1 MSDDLLTFIHSFSD
15 FSEESW
21 NLLRSVIIKTEF
33 KKGDHLVEADKV
45 CNSLFFIR
53 KGYCRAFNIQD
64 GIEINTSFY
73 FENDI
78 ATNMNSYVF
87 NQKSTFAIQA
97 CEPVSAY
104 RFDKS
109 DVFEISKKAPEIE
122 LIAKRNLQ
130 MIAAKQEKQLELY
143 RLLTA
148 RQRYEYLEKNQ
159 PEIIQRVSLTQLSS
173 YLGVARETLSRI
185 RNKRLH
191 K

>member
-1 MSDDLLTFIHSFSD
+1 MKDLLTFIHSFSD

-21 NLLRSVIIKTEF
+21 DLLRSAIIEVEF
-33 KKGDHLVEADKV
+33 KKGDYLTEAGKV

-64 GIEINTSFY
+64 GIEINTCFY

-78 ATNMNSYVF
+78 ATNMNSYVYG
-87 NQKSTFAIQA
+87 QKSSFAIQA
-97 CEPVSAY
+97 CEPTLAY
-104 RFDKS
+104 KFDK
-109 DVFEISKKAPEIE
+109 DKVFEVSKQAPEIE

-148 RQRYEYLEKNQ
+148 RHRYEYLEKNQ
-159 PEIIQRVSLTQLSS
+159 PEIIQRVSLTNLSS

-185 RNKRLH
+185 RNKKLH

>member
-1 MSDDLLTFIHSFSD
+1 MSDDLLIFIHSFSD

-33 KKGDHLVEADKV
+33 KKGEHLVEADKV

>member
-1 MSDDLLTFIHSFSD
+1 MTDLLTFIHSFSD

-21 NLLRSVIIKTEF
+21 DLLRSIIVEVEF
-33 KKGDHLVEADKV
+33 KKGDYLAEPDKI
-45 CNSLFFIR
+45 CNSLFFIS

-64 GIEINTSFY
+64 GIEVNTCFY

-87 NQKSTFAIQA
+87 GQKSSFAIQA
-97 CEPVSAY
+97 CESTITY

-109 DVFEISKKAPEIE
+109 KVLEISKKAPEIE

-148 RQRYEYLEKNQ
+148 RHRYEYLEKNQ
-159 PEIIQRVSLTQLSS
+159 PEIIQRVSLTNLSS

-185 RNKRLH
+185 RNKKLH

>member
-33 KKGDHLVEADKV
+33 KKGEHLVEADKV

>member
-1 MSDDLLTFIHSFSD
+1 MTDDLLTFIHSFSD

-21 NLLRSVIIKTEF
+21 NLLRSIIIEAEF

-64 GIEINTSFY
+64 GMEINTCFY

-130 MIAAKQEKQLELY
+130 LIAAKQEKQLELY

-185 RNKRLH
+185 RNRRLH

>member
-1 MSDDLLTFIHSFSD
+1 MKDLLTFIHSFSD
-15 FSEESW
+15 FSEASW
-21 NLLRSVIIKTEF
+21 NLLRSITIEVEF
-33 KKGDHLVEADKV
+33 KKGDYLVETNKI

-53 KGYCRAFNIQD
+53 KGYCRAFNIQE
-64 GIEINTSFY
+64 GIEINTCFY

-87 NQKSTFAIQA
+87 NQKSSFAIQA
-97 CEPVSAY
+97 CEPLLAY
-104 RFDKS
+104 RFDKNN
-109 DVFEISKKAPEIE
+109 VFEISKKAPEIE

-148 RQRYEYLEKNQ
+148 KHRYEYLEKNQ
-159 PEIIQRVSLTQLSS
+159 PEIIQRVSLTHLSS

-185 RNKRLH
+185 RTKRLH

>member
-1 MSDDLLTFIHSFSD
+1 MTDDLLTFIHSFSD

-21 NLLRSVIIKTEF
+21 NLLRSVIIEVEF

-64 GIEINTSFY
+64 GIEINTCFY

-130 MIAAKQEKQLELY
+130 LIAAKQEKQLELY

-159 PEIIQRVSLTQLSS
+159 PEIIQRVPLTQLSS

>member
-1 MSDDLLTFIHSFSD
+1 MTDDLLTFIHSFSD

-21 NLLRSVIIKTEF
+21 NLLRSVIIEVEF

-64 GIEINTSFY
+64 GIEINTCFY

-97 CEPVSAY
+97 CEAISAY

-109 DVFEISKKAPEIE
+109 DVFQISKRAPEIE

-130 MIAAKQEKQLELY
+130 LIAAKQEKQLELY

-159 PEIIQRVSLTQLSS
+159 PEIIQRVPLTQLSS

>member
-1 MSDDLLTFIHSFSD
+1 
-15 FSEESW
+15 
-21 NLLRSVIIKTEF
+21 
-33 KKGDHLVEADKV
+33 
-45 CNSLFFIR
+45 
-53 KGYCRAFNIQD
+53 
-64 GIEINTSFY
+64 
-73 FENDI
+73 
-78 ATNMNSYVF
+78 
-87 NQKSTFAIQA
+87 
-97 CEPVSAY
+97 
-104 RFDKS
+104 
-109 DVFEISKKAPEIE
+109 
-122 LIAKRNLQ
+122 

>member
-33 KKGDHLVEADKV
+33 KKCDHLVEADKV

>member
-1 MSDDLLTFIHSFSD
+1 MTDDLLKFIHSYSD

-21 NLLRSVIIKTEF
+21 DLLRSVIIETEF
-33 KKGDHLVEADKV
+33 RKGDHLVEADKV

-87 NQKSTFAIQA
+87 NQNSTFAIQA

>member
-1 MSDDLLTFIHSFSD
+1 MTDLLSFIHSFSA

-21 NLLRSVIIKTEF
+21 NLLRTVIVEVEF
-33 KKGDHLVEADKV
+33 KKGDYLAEVDKT
-45 CNSLFFIR
+45 CHSLFFIR

-64 GIEINTSFY
+64 GIEINTCFY

-87 NQKSTFAIQA
+87 GQKSSFAIQA
-97 CEPVSAY
+97 CETVLVY
-104 RFDKS
+104 RFDK
-109 DVFEISKKAPEIE
+109 DKVFEISRQAPEIE

-148 RQRYEYLEKNQ
+148 RHRYEYLEKYQ
-159 PEIIQRVSLTQLSS
+159 PEIIQRVSLTNLSS

-185 RNKRLH
+185 RSKKLH

>member
-1 MSDDLLTFIHSFSD
+1 MTDDLLTFIHSFSD

-21 NLLRSVIIKTEF
+21 NLLRSISIDVEF
-33 KKGDHLVEADKV
+33 KKVDHLVEADKV

-64 GIEINTSFY
+64 GIEINTCFY

-97 CEPVSAY
+97 CEPISAY

-109 DVFEISKKAPEIE
+109 DVFEIGKMAPEIE

-159 PEIIQRVSLTQLSS
+159 PEIIQRVPLTQLSS

>member
-1 MSDDLLTFIHSFSD
+1 MSNDLLTFIHSFSD

-21 NLLRSVIIKTEF
+21 DLLRSIIIEAEF

-64 GIEINTSFY
+64 GIEINNCFY

-87 NQKSTFAIQA
+87 NHKSTFAIQA

-130 MIAAKQEKQLELY
+130 LIAAKQEKQLELY

-185 RNKRLH
+185 RNRRLH

>member
-185 RNKRLH
+185 RNKRLNE
-191 K
+191 

>member
-1 MSDDLLTFIHSFSD
+1 MTDLLTFIHSFSE

-21 NLLRSVIIKTEF
+21 NLLRSIIIEAEF
-33 KKGDHLVEADKV
+33 KKNDYLVQADKI

-64 GIEINTSFY
+64 GLEINTCFY

-87 NQKSTFAIQA
+87 NEKSSFAIQA
-97 CEPVSAY
+97 CEPILAY
-104 RFDKS
+104 RFDKNKVS
-109 DVFEISKKAPEIE
+109 EISRVAPEIE

-130 MIAAKQEKQLELY
+130 MIAARQEKQLELY

-148 RQRYEYLEKNQ
+148 RRRYEYLEKNQ
-159 PEIIQRVSLTQLSS
+159 PEIIQRVPLTQLSS

-185 RNKRLH
+185 RSKRL
-191 K
+191 KK